1 MTDIATAAHSFV
13 RPGQVAAD
21 LPAPDACVRCG
32 KPEGEHG
39 AKETMSLPEGTH
51 LAYIVVK
58 DAWYASAAYNRDE
71 KPTVSVMASHEDGGV
86 AWEFAV
92 VEFDLDGP
100 SVHLEMFYDS
110 FAALSEMPEFFAG
123 LQQIGKGDGL
133 AAVVA
138 LLDSLG
144 AADETKRVSPYA
156 EHKPQS

>member
-1 MTDIATAAHSFV
+1 MN
-13 RPGQVAAD
+13 
-21 LPAPDACVRCG
+21 
-32 KPEGEHG
+32 
-39 AKETMSLPEGTH
+39 LPEGTH

-58 DAWYASAAYNRDE
+58 DAYYSSLPHARDE
-71 KPTVSVMASHEDGGV
+71 RPTVSVMASHEDGGV

-92 VEFDLDGP
+92 VEFNLDGP

-123 LQQIGKGDGL
+123 LQQVGKGDGL

-144 AADETKRVSPYA
+144 AADETKRVSPYS
-156 EHKPQS
+156 ERKPQGD